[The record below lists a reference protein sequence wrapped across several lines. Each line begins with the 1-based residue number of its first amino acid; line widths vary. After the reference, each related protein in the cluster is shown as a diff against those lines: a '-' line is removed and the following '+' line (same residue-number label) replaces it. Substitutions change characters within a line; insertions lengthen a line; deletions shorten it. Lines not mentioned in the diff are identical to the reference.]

1 MLNPTVYV
9 PSILDVFLGRRCRK
23 IFILLFLTFAAPLP
37 ILFFLE
43 VVPTL
48 FIERGHEGEL
58 RTVEHPEAEH
68 EVGLEPVG
76 VLLGLSW
83 GRGEADAVISSTTTP
98 EIYQRRHQYLNR
110 EQSKPCDI
118 LVIVRN
124 EVPYLLCDARN
135 LVWFTPILNLIRSNV
150 DYNSQHVSIVSE
162 CLNCK
167 PDLLVREAFQTLR
180 I

>member
-118 LVIVRN
+118 LVIVRY
-124 EVPYLLCDARN
+124 EVPYLLRDARN

-150 DYNSQHVSIVSE
+150 NNDG
-162 CLNCK
+162 
-167 PDLLVREAFQTLR
+167 
-180 I
+180 